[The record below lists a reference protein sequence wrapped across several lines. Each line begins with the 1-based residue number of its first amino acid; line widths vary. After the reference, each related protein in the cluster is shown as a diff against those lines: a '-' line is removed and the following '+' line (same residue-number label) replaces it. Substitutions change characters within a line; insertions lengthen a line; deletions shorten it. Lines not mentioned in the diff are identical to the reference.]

1 MNKMIRSFENIGD
14 RKKGAKI
21 KANAINDFIGAIRT
35 EVTIKGRGR

>member
-1 MNKMIRSFENIGD
+1 MANRSFRGRQDYD